1 MNLFTLNGA
10 TINGRAGALV
20 LAAAAAI
27 AASCGVSANASRG
40 ALATAGVSSG
50 AQVTADVSYI
60 PNGRA
65 GLAGQASLLAAPT
78 HIQAAGADLQG
89 SAQVVAFLLREI
101 QASVDVLGAAEI
113 QAIPA
118 SVLGTASIAGVA
130 NVVPEATKVHPGR
143 AGLDSIAGVSITP
156 SPVATRYV
164 VAHITAGAQGRVET
178 TINDVQEAFAPVAG
192 SARITLVEV
201 AAVQRMATAQILAT
215 TEIAPVATKR
225 QPGRADVPAIAAF
238 MNTEPFV
245 AIGADAAI
253 TAGAAL
259 WADGVRVRTAG
270 ATSAGASTVSA
281 SARTRQVAHASPT
294 GSATLLAHGVR
305 RTPGE
310 SAPKGSAMVQAES
323 VRVARGVA
331 SLACAADMFVSSGSL
346 TFAGADVAAG
356 CQMNVAE
363 PVFAEQGFADMGGSC
378 WVENT
383 DVRMAEQG
391 QAALGGSCS
400 MQLWD
405 ARVNAFVAV
414 DIPCTATV
422 QAEAVT
428 LLDAAAQASTSAT
441 MLPIAT
447 AVRTGLCTVTAGS
460 TLVSASAVRVV
471 VPGASTGGAAQVQ
484 AQATDYEHVVR
495 AADVLAAVAI
505 DATAS
510 YIYPGQSV
518 LGCAAQIQ
526 AQATDYEHLLNAG
539 TASTS
544 ADLTA
549 DANVTRGGL
558 VNATGAVQIIAQATD
573 YEHLLDAARPM
584 GSAQVTA
591 KATDYDRLTQ
601 GAQIAG
607 AAQVQATSSVTRFVQ
622 AQPQGA
628 AFVFAAP
635 RTFDRVMD
643 GAQFAGVAGVVA
655 AGKLAERGAADM
667 QGGVSVIADATALL
681 SPPAAF
687 IYSSAHI
694 TADTIANIASM
705 DPPERTFLRPAY
717 QADFVRTAQETEF
730 RRAA

>member
-10 TINGRAGALV
+10 TINGRAGVLV

-40 ALATAGVSSG
+40 ALATAGVNSG

-65 GLAGQASLLAAPT
+65 GLAGQASLLATPT
-78 HIQAAGADLQG
+78 HIQAADAQLQG
-89 SAQVVAFLLREI
+89 TSQIVAFLLREI
-101 QASVDVLGAAEI
+101 QASVDVLGTAEI

-130 NVVPEATKVHPGR
+130 NVAPEATKVHPGR

-331 SLACAADMFVSSGSL
+331 SLPCAADMFVSSGSL

-391 QAALGGSCS
+391 QAALGGSCF

-414 DIPCTATV
+414 DLLCSADML
-422 QAEAVT
+422 AEAVT
-428 LLDAAAQASTSAT
+428 LLNADTDVLGQSAGFAEALVTRPAAAILDSRS
-441 MLPIAT
+441 L
-447 AVRTGLCTVTAGS
+447 VTADAWRVQLTGAEFGGS
-460 TLVSASAVRVV
+460 
-471 VPGASTGGAAQVQ
+471 AQAI
-484 AQATDYEHVVR
+484 AQATDYDR
-495 AADVLAAVAI
+495 I
-505 DATAS
+505 
-510 YIYPGQSV
+510 
-518 LGCAAQIQ
+518 
-526 AQATDYEHLLNAG
+526 LNAG

-544 ADLTA
+544 AAVVAAA
-549 DANVTRGGL
+549 DVMRGGVATATGAVQIIAQATDYDRIL
-558 VNATGAVQIIAQATD
+558 NAGTASTSAAVVAAADVMRGGVATATGAVQIIAQATD
-573 YEHLLDAARPM
+573 YERIQNAAQPTVA
-584 GSAQVTA
+584 AQVTA
-591 KATDYDRLTQ
+591 QATDYERLVQ
-601 GAQIAG
+601 GAVVQPSAQIM
-607 AAQVQATSSVTRFVQ
+607 ATCFATRFVS
-622 AQPQGA
+622 AQPHGA
-628 AFVFAAP
+628 AYLFALP
-635 RTFDRVMD
+635 KTFDRVVD
-643 GAQFAGVAGVVA
+643 GARVSGTAGMVVG
-655 AGKLAERGAADM
+655 GKLAERGAAAV
-667 QGGVSVIADATALL
+667 QAGVSVVADAVALL
-681 SPPAAF
+681 SPPAVF
-687 IYSSAHI
+687 IYGNAYI

-705 DPPERTFLRPAY
+705 DPPERTFLRPAH
-717 QADFVRTAQETEF
+717 QADFVRPAQETEF

>member
-10 TINGRAGALV
+10 TLNGRAGVLV

-27 AASCGVSANASRG
+27 AASSSVSANASKG
-40 ALATAGVSSG
+40 LLATAGVSSG
-50 AQVTADVSYI
+50 AQVAADVSYI

-65 GLAGQASLLAAPT
+65 GIAGQASLLAAPT

-118 SVLGTASIAGVA
+118 SVLGTASIAGVV

-164 VAHITAGAQGRVET
+164 AAHITAGAQGRVET

-270 ATSAGASTVSA
+270 AASTGASTVSA
-281 SARTRQVAHASPT
+281 SASTRQVAHATTT
-294 GSATLLAHGVR
+294 GSATLLARGVR

-310 SAPKGSAMVQAES
+310 SAAKGSAVVLAES
-323 VRVARGVA
+323 VRVVRGVA
-331 SLACAADMFVSSGSL
+331 SLACGANMFVSSGSL

-414 DIPCTATV
+414 DLLCSADML
-422 QAEAVT
+422 AEAVK
-428 LLDAAAQASTSAT
+428 LLNADADVLGQSDGFAEALVTRPAAAILDSHS
-441 MLPIAT
+441 L
-447 AVRTGLCTVTAGS
+447 VTADAWRVQLTGADFGGS
-460 TLVSASAVRVV
+460 
-471 VPGASTGGAAQVQ
+471 AQAI
-484 AQATDYEHVVR
+484 AQATDYDR
-495 AADVLAAVAI
+495 I
-505 DATAS
+505 
-510 YIYPGQSV
+510 
-518 LGCAAQIQ
+518 
-526 AQATDYEHLLNAG
+526 LNAG

-544 ADLTA
+544 AAVVAAA
-549 DANVTRGGL
+549 DVILGG
-558 VNATGAVQIIAQATD
+558 VATATGAVQIIAQATD
-573 YEHLLDAARPM
+573 YEHILNAARPT

-591 KATDYDRLTQ
+591 QATDYERLAQ
-601 GAQIAG
+601 GAVVQPSAQIM
-607 AAQVQATSSVTRFVQ
+607 ATCFATRFVS

-628 AFVFAAP
+628 AYLFALP
-635 RTFDRVMD
+635 KTFDRVVD
-643 GAQFAGVAGVVA
+643 GARVSGTAGMVVG
-655 AGKLAERGAADM
+655 GKLAERGAAAV
-667 QGGVSVIADATALL
+667 QAGVSVVADAVALL
-681 SPPAAF
+681 SPPAVF
-687 IYSSAHI
+687 IHGNAYI

>member
-10 TINGRAGALV
+10 TINGRAGVLV

-40 ALATAGVSSG
+40 VLATAGVSSG

-65 GLAGQASLLAAPT
+65 GLAGQASLLATPT
-78 HIQAAGADLQG
+78 HIQAADAQLQG
-89 SAQVVAFLLREI
+89 TSQIVAFLLREI
-101 QASVDVLGAAEI
+101 QASVDVLGSAEI

-118 SVLGTASIAGVA
+118 SVLGTASIDGVA
-130 NVVPEATKVHPGR
+130 TVVPEATKVQPGR

-156 SPVATRYV
+156 APVVTRYV
-164 VAHITAGAQGRVET
+164 AANVTAGAQGRVET

-192 SARITLVEV
+192 TAQITLVEV

-215 TEIAPVATKR
+215 TDIAPVATKR

-238 MNTEPFV
+238 MNTDPFV

-281 SARTRQVAHASPT
+281 SARTRQVAHATPT
-294 GSATLLAHGVR
+294 GSATLLARGVR

-310 SAPKGSAMVQAES
+310 SASKGSAVVLAES

-391 QAALGGSCS
+391 QAAFSGSCS

-405 ARVNAFVAV
+405 ARVNAFVAA
-414 DIPCTATV
+414 DLLCSAEML
-422 QAEAVT
+422 AEAVT
-428 LLDAAAQASTSAT
+428 LLNADADVLGQSAGFAEAIVTRPAAAILDSHS
-441 MLPIAT
+441 L
-447 AVRTGLCTVTAGS
+447 VTADAWRVQLTGADFGGS
-460 TLVSASAVRVV
+460 
-471 VPGASTGGAAQVQ
+471 AQVT
-484 AQATDYEHVVR
+484 AQATDYERLVQG
-495 AADVLAAVAI
+495 AAVQP
-505 DATAS
+505 S
-510 YIYPGQSV
+510 
-518 LGCAAQIQ
+518 AQIM
-526 AQATDYEHLLNAG
+526 
-539 TASTS
+539 
-544 ADLTA
+544 
-549 DANVTRGGL
+549 
-558 VNATGAVQIIAQATD
+558 
-573 YEHLLDAARPM
+573 AACY
-584 GSAQVTA
+584 A
-591 KATDYDRLTQ
+591 
-601 GAQIAG
+601 
-607 AAQVQATSSVTRFVQ
+607 TRFVS
-622 AQPQGA
+622 AQPQGTA
-628 AFVFAAP
+628 YLFALP
-635 RTFDRVMD
+635 KTFDRVVD
-643 GAQFAGVAGVVA
+643 GARVSGTAGMVVG
-655 AGKLAERGAADM
+655 GKLAERGAAAV
-667 QGGVSVIADATALL
+667 QAGVSVVADAVALL
-681 SPPAAF
+681 SPPAVF
-687 IYSSAHI
+687 IHGNAYI
-694 TADTIANIASM
+694 TADTIANITSM

>member
-10 TINGRAGALV
+10 TINGRAGVLV

-27 AASCGVSANASRG
+27 AASCGVSANASKG
-40 ALATAGVSSG
+40 LLATAGVSSG

-78 HIQAAGADLQG
+78 HVQAAGADLQG

-118 SVLGTASIAGVA
+118 SVLGTAAIDGVA
-130 NVVPEATKVHPGR
+130 TVVPEATKVHPGR
-143 AGLDSIAGVSITP
+143 AGLYSIAGVSITP
-156 SPVATRYV
+156 APVVTRYV
-164 VAHITAGAQGRVET
+164 AANVTAGAQGRVET
-178 TINDVQEAFAPVAG
+178 TVNDVQEAFAPVAG

-201 AAVQRMATAQILAT
+201 AAVQRMAVAQILCT

-238 MNTEPFV
+238 MNTDPFV

-270 ATSAGASTVSA
+270 AASTGASTVSA
-281 SARTRQVAHASPT
+281 SARTRQVAHATPA
-294 GSATLLAHGVR
+294 GSATLLARGVR
-305 RTPGE
+305 RTHGTSTPTGG
-310 SAPKGSAMVQAES
+310 ALVQAEAI
-323 VRVARGVA
+323 RVARAVA
-331 SLACAADMFVSSGSL
+331 LLDGAADMFVSSGSL

-356 CQMNVAE
+356 CQIDVGE
-363 PVFAEQGFADMGGSC
+363 PVFAEQGFADMGGTC
-378 WVENT
+378 AVENT
-383 DVRMAEQG
+383 DVRLAEQG
-391 QAALGGSCS
+391 QAEFGGSCS
-400 MQLWD
+400 MQLWE

-414 DIPCTATV
+414 DMPCAATLM
-422 QAEAVT
+422 AEAVT
-428 LLDAAAQASTSAT
+428 LLNASVQAGTGASVLAA
-441 MLPIAT
+441 PT
-447 AVRTGLCTVTAGS
+447 AVRRAVCVVNASS
-460 TLVSASAVRVV
+460 TSVLANAVRVV
-471 VPGASTGGAAQVQ
+471 VPVAAATCAAQLQ
-484 AQATDYEHVVR
+484 ATSTDYERMVR
-495 AADVLAAVAI
+495 AADARTTAAVEAV
-505 DATAS
+505 AS
-510 YIYPGQSV
+510 YVYPGAGNLTGSV
-518 LGCAAQIQ
+518 QVFAR
-526 AQATDYEHLLNAG
+526 ATDYDRILNAG

-544 ADLTA
+544 ASMAAAA
-549 DANVTRGGL
+549 DVILGG
-558 VNATGAVQIIAQATD
+558 VATATGAVQIIAQATD
-573 YEHLLDAARPM
+573 YERIQNAARPT

-591 KATDYDRLTQ
+591 QATDYERLAQ
-601 GAQIAG
+601 GAVVQPSAQIM
-607 AAQVQATSSVTRFVQ
+607 ATCFATRFVS

-628 AFVFAAP
+628 AYLFALP
-635 RTFDRVMD
+635 KTFDRVVD
-643 GAQFAGVAGVVA
+643 GARVSGTAGMVVG
-655 AGKLAERGAADM
+655 GKLAERGAAAV
-667 QGGVSVIADATALL
+667 QAGVSVVADAVALL
-681 SPPAAF
+681 SPPAVF
-687 IYSSAHI
+687 IYGNAYI